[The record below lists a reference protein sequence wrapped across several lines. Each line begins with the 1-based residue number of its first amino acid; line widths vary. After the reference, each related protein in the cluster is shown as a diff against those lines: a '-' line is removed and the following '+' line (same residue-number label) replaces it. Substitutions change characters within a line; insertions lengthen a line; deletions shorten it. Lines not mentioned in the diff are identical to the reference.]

1 VLTTKRLRRS
11 QEGSVVVTAVML
23 ISIMLMI
30 GLAALSR
37 VDTQSEETRRERVRE
52 SAFNYSEAALS
63 AQIFLLGRKG
73 TGTADAPMPEV
84 CPAGGGVFCADP
96 EQIARN
102 YDQATNK
109 DFDPDEIQWRTWVRD
124 NAPGTVG
131 GQPDTFWEDS
141 LLTTRPR
148 YDANGD
154 DLMWVRAEATVR
166 DRTRAMVGLI
176 RIEYRPANFPQYAI
190 LAGRFRTTNNGKHS
204 DVIVNANGSLGVQ
217 VRCDTSLPPEDK
229 DNTCLSYK
237 PSQGQISPPNAAQD
251 NYQGDVSAIGTDEL
265 DALMDVA
272 RANGT
277 YYTSCPNDLSGKVV
291 VIDTTSSCAWQGN
304 DTFNSATYPPG
315 PGLLIVTRGKIEF
328 RGGATFNGLIYHAN
342 LGGSSASDLVK
353 VHGNSQVYGGVL
365 VDGDGG
371 LESGSSGKQNIR
383 FNTNAFT
390 GIVTFGTAGVVQNTW
405 REIRPLE
412 S

>member
-1 VLTTKRLRRS
+1 MTARARRGS
-11 QEGSVVVTAVML
+11 EEGSVVVTAVML
-23 ISIMLMI
+23 IGVMLMI
-30 GLAALSR
+30 GLATLSR

-73 TGTADAPMPEV
+73 TGTEETPIPEV
-84 CPAGGGVFCADP
+84 CPDAGSDFCVDP

-131 GQPDTFWEDS
+131 GEPDTFWEDS
-141 LLTTRPR
+141 LLTTRQR
-148 YDANGD
+148 YDANED
-154 DLMWVRAEATVR
+154 KLMWVRAEATVR

-176 RIEYRPANFPQYAI
+176 RIEYRPVSFPQYAI
-190 LAGRFRTTNNGKHS
+190 LSGKFRTTNNGKHS

-217 VRCDTSLPPEDK
+217 VRCDVDLVP
-229 DNTCLSYK
+229 NCLSYK
-237 PSQGQISPPNAAQD
+237 PSQGQISPLDAAHD
-251 NYQGDVSAIGTDEL
+251 NYQGDDAAIGEDER

-277 YYTSCPNDLSGKVV
+277 YYTSCPTNPSGKVV
-291 VIDTTSSCAWQGN
+291 VIDTSASCNWQGN
-304 DTFNSATYPPG
+304 STFNSPTYPPG

-342 LGGSSASDLVK
+342 LDGSSASDLVK

-371 LESGSSGKQNIR
+371 LEAGSNGKQNIR
-383 FNTNAFT
+383 FNVNAFT

-405 REIRPLE
+405 REISPLD